1 MERGAALCH
10 TEDILGNSR
19 VSLLHFVRVTEKNS
33 SSTMAFPPLCL
44 RETLKTVARNWPTE
58 GLKEGNPI
66 PQQSRQGSL
75 VNGSSSGRLH
85 SQFRSINLSLSF

>member
-1 MERGAALCH
+1 VPEGDL
-10 TEDILGNSR
+10 E
-19 VSLLHFVRVTEKNS
+19 NS
-33 SSTMAFPPLCL
+33 SKKLA
-44 RETLKTVARNWPTE
+44 PTE

-66 PQQSRQGSL
+66 PQWSGQGSL